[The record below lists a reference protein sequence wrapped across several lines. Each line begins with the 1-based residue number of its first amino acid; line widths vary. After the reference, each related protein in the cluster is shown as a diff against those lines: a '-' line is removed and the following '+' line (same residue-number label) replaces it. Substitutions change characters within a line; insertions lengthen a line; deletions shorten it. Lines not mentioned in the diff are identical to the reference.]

1 MTEETTAPLDIKFQ
15 QRFSK
20 NLISNIIYFILSII
34 IGLALVPFFLDSLG
48 DAAYALVPL
57 ATSVTSYVTLIVQ
70 CLNMSVSR
78 YLTLD
83 LQRGDLAQANVTFNT
98 AMFGTL
104 AVVLILLP
112 VVVAVSFA
120 TPYIFS
126 TGGESSFSVTI
137 LFFLVMLSALIRTWT
152 SNFQATVFAYNRLD
166 LWNWVNAVYLLVQV
180 AVVAFLFVV
189 FSPSLPLIGVSYVIA
204 AICSGILA
212 AYYSKRTNPSLKLN
226 MSLFS
231 KKLFK
236 DVGVMAGWLV
246 VQQLGGLLQLPVCL
260 IIVNILFGAVAET
273 QFSLAQT
280 FVTLIISI
288 SALVT
293 NTFRP
298 MIFSYIAKKDNM
310 GISKFLSL
318 TIKVVGLIMSLPL
331 VLICLFSPQLLSL
344 WVGKEYVSLMPL
356 VCVLVLPTIIWIMD
370 ACIGSLN
377 IACNKVR
384 VTAVACILSGCIN
397 IALALTLPFAF
408 DIGVYGVALAWV
420 VSLVL
425 YGGLF
430 SPIYS
435 AYIIQ
440 AKLLSLIKPMGY
452 GIGAVAVLFVIG
464 KVIVSVT
471 NSSSLVSAI
480 ILGAIISIIYYL
492 VLVKGILRKEEKTL
506 ILSCLP
512 KFVSDRIPKWLI

>member
-20 NLISNIIYFILSII
+20 NLVSNIIYFILSII
-34 IGLALVPFFLDSLG
+34 VGLALVPFFLDSLG
-48 DAAYALVPL
+48 DATYALVPL
-57 ATSVTSYVTLIVQ
+57 ATSVTSYVTLIVG

-83 LQRGDLAQANVTFNT
+83 LQSGDLAQANVTFNT

-166 LWNWVNAVYLLVQV
+166 LWNWVNAVYLLSQV
-180 AVVAFLFVV
+180 AAVVFLFVV

-204 AICSGILA
+204 AICSGVLA

-226 MSLFS
+226 ISLFS

-236 DVGVMAGWLV
+236 DVGKMSGWLV
-246 VQQLGGLLQLPVCL
+246 VQQLGSLLQLPVSL
-260 IIVNILFGAVAET
+260 IMVNILFGAVAET

-298 MIFSYIAKKDNM
+298 MVYSYIARRDNT
-310 GISKFLSL
+310 GAAKFLAL
-318 TIKVVGLIMSLPL
+318 TIKITGLVMALPL
-331 VLICLFSPQLLSL
+331 VLVCLFSPQLFTL
-344 WVGKEYVSLMPL
+344 WVGEEYAFLMPL
-356 VCVLVLPTIIWIMD
+356 VCVLVLPTIIWIQD
-370 ACIGSLN
+370 ACMGPLN
-377 IACNKVR
+377 VACNRVK
-384 VTAVACILSGCIN
+384 VTAVMCILSGCIN
-397 IALALTLPFAF
+397 VAIAFTLPFIF

-420 VSLVL
+420 VSLIL

-430 SPIYS
+430 SPVYS

-440 AKLLSLIKPMGY
+440 AQLFSLIKPMIY
-452 GIGAVAVLFVIG
+452 G
-464 KVIVSVT
+464 IVSVLILFVVGELIVTIT
-471 NSSSLVSAI
+471 NSTSLISAI
-480 ILGAIISIIYYL
+480 VLGAVISIVYYFI
-492 VLVKGILRKEEKTL
+492 LVKGILKEEEKSL
-506 ILSCLP
+506 IISCLP
-512 KFVSDRIPKWLI
+512 KFITNRIPKWLI